1 MANNKGIQ
9 ILRTDL
15 QGITSAR
22 QNLEILAGQPLYN
35 AQKNYLTVGGPTG
48 GTAKAAPNEHTHSYG
63 STTAL
68 TTTANNGSA
77 VAAVTEV
84 KPD

>member
-15 QGITSAR
+15 HGITSAR

-48 GTAKAAPNEHTHSYG
+48 GGATYIF
-63 STTAL
+63 L
-68 TTTANNGSA
+68 TYIRGGAGA
-77 VAAVTEV
+77 RGEF
-84 KPD
+84 KLYY

>member
-35 AQKNYLTVGGPTG
+35 AQKNYLTVGGYG
-48 GTAKAAPNEHTHSYG
+48 GGGGATYIF
-63 STTAL
+63 L
-68 TTTANNGSA
+68 TYIRGGAGA
-77 VAAVTEV
+77 RGEF
-84 KPD
+84 KLYY